1 MPDFYRDSYG
11 RVRAVRASP
20 GYDRALEGMTAKDKK
35 YLRDTYG
42 AYTNTPDRKSRQER
56 INAAAD
62 KTSLH
67 SGIGGGLSPQAK
79 QDQMDKMNDRRGRH
93 RH

>member
-1 MPDFYRDSYG
+1 M
-11 RVRAVRASP
+11 RAVRASP
-20 GYDRALEGMTAKDKK
+20 GYDRALEGMTDKDKK

-42 AYTNTPDRKSRQER
+42 GGYTNTPDRKSRQER

-67 SGIGGGLSPQAK
+67 SGIGHHGGGLSPQAK
-79 QDQMDKMNDRRGRH
+79 QDQMDKMNDRRGRYKH
-93 RH
+93 